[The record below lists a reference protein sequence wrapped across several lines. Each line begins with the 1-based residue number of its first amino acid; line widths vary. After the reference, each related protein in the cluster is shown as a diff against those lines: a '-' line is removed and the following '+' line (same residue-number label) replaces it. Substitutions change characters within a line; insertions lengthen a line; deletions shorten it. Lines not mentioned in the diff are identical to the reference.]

1 MGVTIEKLHD
11 RHRAAIRLR
20 VLGKNN
26 EYIAEE
32 LGIKKR
38 TLVTW
43 WSMPIFKAAIA
54 EQMEKVD
61 SEFALRLAENAMVG
75 LDTLKEMAME
85 DHTGGLDAE
94 TRLEIVREMLD
105 RNPWTRKPDQGRG
118 GLNMNFNFETMSDEE
133 LRNKAREMLQNAAA
147 LEGEATEQPG
157 LGPSANGGG

>member
-1 MGVTIEKLHD
+1 MAPTIEKLHD

-26 EYIAEE
+26 DYIAEE

-61 SEFALRLAENAMVG
+61 TEFALRLAENAMVG
-75 LDTLKEMAME
+75 LDTLKEMAMT

-94 TRLEIVREMLD
+94 TRLAIVQEMLD
-105 RNPWTRKPDQGRG
+105 RNPWTRKPDQNRN
-118 GLNMNFNFETMSDEE
+118 GLSMNFNFETMSDDE
-133 LRNKAREMLQNAAA
+133 LRAKAREMLKDAAA
-147 LEGEATEQPG
+147 LEGKAVDRSNG
-157 LGPSANGGG
+157 AGGG